1 MIAVFVV
8 GSFNNVCVAML
19 YDFARIVVYDPIFFL
34 LTLWSVRT
42 IEFYNIKWLCKINV
56 YALHCTRTS
65 VVFDNTYPFFWV
77 IQVYATRA
85 QSTCLAANR

>member
-8 GSFNNVCVAML
+8 GNFNNVCVAML

-56 YALHCTRTS
+56 YALYCTRTS